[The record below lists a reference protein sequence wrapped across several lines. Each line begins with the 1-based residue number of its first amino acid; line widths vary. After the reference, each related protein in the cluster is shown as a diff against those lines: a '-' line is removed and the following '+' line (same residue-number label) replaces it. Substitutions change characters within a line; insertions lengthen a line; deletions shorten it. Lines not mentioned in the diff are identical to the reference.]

1 MDTKRTT
8 ELDQMV
14 SAYLQRPVRSYE
26 EALKARES
34 AKPAEASYMRLVT
47 DQPPKSE

>member
-1 MDTKRTT
+1 
-8 ELDQMV
+8 MV

-34 AKPAEASYMRLVT
+34 GRPAEASYVRLVSEQPGKT
-47 DQPPKSE
+47 D

>member
-8 ELDQMV
+8 EPDQMV

-34 AKPAEASYMRLVT
+34 VRPAEASYIRLV
-47 DQPPKSE
+47 SEKTVESD